1 MQASAHADLPLHYG
15 TVPPWLATRMTKLG
29 RAIIESIVQEY
40 GKKEVMKRLSDPL
53 WFQSFGCVLGM
64 DWHSSGIT
72 TSVMGALK
80 RGLAPISRQLG
91 LYVCGG
97 RGQHS
102 RKTPRELMQVAE
114 RTGLNGPQLVRAS
127 RLSAKIDNT
136 AIQDGFQIYLHNFLV
151 TDDGEWLVIQQGMNG
166 KSGFAR
172 RYHWHSSQL
181 ASFLNDPHTSVCGQP
196 QGAIL
201 NLTDPVANPT
211 RDSILQLS
219 REHPEKMMKEIR
231 KLYMP
236 AHHDVR
242 LENVDLKRLGSV
254 IALAYESDLSNF
266 ESLLLTKGLGPRTL
280 QSLTLVSEVIHGT
293 PSRFKDPARFS
304 FAHGGKDGHPF
315 PVPTRVYDE
324 VIDTLDKTVQRARIN
339 LTDKQQALKS
349 LHQMAKKIER
359 HFIPNDR
366 YDELIAK
373 EWKESP
379 QYGGRT
385 VFDVQSQREWVLK
398 KQREKKKKGL
408 QQLSL
413 F

>member
-1 MQASAHADLPLHYG
+1 MQKAGHADLPLHHG
-15 TVPPWLATRMTKLG
+15 TVPPWLATRMSKLG

-40 GKKEVMKRLSDPL
+40 GKGEVMRRLSDPL

-80 RGLAPISRQLG
+80 RGLQPISKQLG

-97 RGQHS
+97 RGRHS
-102 RKTPRELMQVAE
+102 RNTPRELMQVAE
-114 RTGLNGPQLVRAS
+114 KTGLDGQSLVRSS

-136 AIQDGFQIYLHNFLV
+136 AIQDGFQLYLHNFV
-151 TDDGEWLVIQQGMNG
+151 VSDDGEWIVVQQGMND
-166 KSGFAR
+166 KNGFAR
-172 RYHWHSSQL
+172 RYHWHSKQL
-181 ASFLNDPHTSVCGQP
+181 ASFINDPHTSVCGQA
-196 QGAIL
+196 QGLML
-201 NLTDPVANPT
+201 NLTDPVADNT
-211 RDSILQLS
+211 RLGILGIS
-219 REHPEKMMKEIR
+219 KEHPEKMMKEIR
-231 KLYMP
+231 QLYMP

-254 IALAYESDLSNF
+254 IALAYEKDLQDF
-266 ESLLLTKGLGPRTL
+266 ESLLLTEGLGPRTL

-324 VIDTLDKTVQRARIN
+324 VIDTMDKTVQRSKIG

-359 HFIPNDR
+359 NFIPNDR

-379 QYGGRT
+379 EHGGRT
-385 VFDVQSQREWVLK
+385 VFDAQSQREWVLK
-398 KQREKKKKGL
+398 KQKEKKRL

>member
-1 MQASAHADLPLHYG
+1 MQKSGHADLPLHYG
-15 TVPPWLATRMTKLG
+15 KVPSWLATRMSKLG
-29 RAIIESIVQEY
+29 RAIIESIAQEY
-40 GKKEVMKRLSDPL
+40 GKGEVMLRLSDPL

-80 RGLAPISRQLG
+80 RGLQPISRELG

-97 RGQHS
+97 RGKHS
-102 RKTPRELMQVAE
+102 RNTPRELMQVASK
-114 RTGLNGPQLVRAS
+114 TGLDGMDLVRAS

-136 AIQDGFQIYLHNFLV
+136 AIQDGFQIYLHNFIV
-151 TDDGEWLVIQQGMNG
+151 SDDGEWIVVQQGMND

-172 RYHWHSSQL
+172 RYHWHSNQL
-181 ASFLNDPHTSVCGQP
+181 TSFLNDPHTSVCGQS
-196 QGAIL
+196 QGLIL
-201 NLTDPVANPT
+201 NLTDPVSEDT
-211 RDSILQLS
+211 RQGIFSIS
-219 REHPEKMMKEIR
+219 KEHPERMMKEIR

-242 LENVDLKRLGSV
+242 LENIDLKRLGSV
-254 IALAYESDLSNF
+254 IALAYEKDLQNF
-266 ESLLLTKGLGPRTL
+266 ESLLLTEGLGPRTL

-324 VIDTLDKTVQRARIN
+324 VIDALDQTVQRAKIG

-349 LHQMAKKIER
+349 LHSMAKSIEKN
-359 HFIPNDR
+359 FIPNDR
-366 YDELIAK
+366 YDDLIAK
-373 EWKESP
+373 EWKDSP
-379 QYGGRT
+379 KHGGRT
-385 VFDVQSQREWVLK
+385 VVDAQSKRERFLK
-398 KQREKKKKGL
+398 KQKEGL
-408 QQLSL
+408 KQMSL